1 MSTGK
6 VLLGILA
13 GVAAGATLGI
23 LLAPDKGSATRKKI
37 TQKGDAYV
45 EELEDKFNEFLNG
58 INKKFEGV
66 RNETVR
72 MAENGKMKATEV
84 LTDLN
89 TAAHGKLNG

>member
-23 LLAPDKGSATRKKI
+23 LLAPDKGSTTRKKI

-45 EELEDKFNEFLNG
+45 EELEGKFNEFLNG
-58 INKKFEGV
+58 ITKKFESV

-72 MAENGKMKATEV
+72 MAENGKLKATEV
-84 LTDLN
+84 IADLN
-89 TAAHGKLNG
+89 TATHGKMNG

>member
-23 LLAPDKGSATRKKI
+23 LLAPDKGSTTRKKI

-45 EELEDKFNEFLNG
+45 EELEGKFNEFLNG
-58 INKKFEGV
+58 ITKKFESV
-66 RNETVR
+66 RSETVR

-84 LTDLN
+84 IADLN
-89 TAAHGKLNG
+89 TATHGKMNG

>member
-6 VLLGILA
+6 VLMGILA
-13 GVAAGATLGI
+13 GIAAGATLGV
-23 LLAPDKGSATRKKI
+23 LLAPDNGSATRKKI
-37 TQKGDAYV
+37 TSKGDAYV
-45 EELEDKFNEFLNG
+45 EELENKFNEFLNG
-58 INKKFEGV
+58 ITKKFESV
-66 RNETVR
+66 RNESVR